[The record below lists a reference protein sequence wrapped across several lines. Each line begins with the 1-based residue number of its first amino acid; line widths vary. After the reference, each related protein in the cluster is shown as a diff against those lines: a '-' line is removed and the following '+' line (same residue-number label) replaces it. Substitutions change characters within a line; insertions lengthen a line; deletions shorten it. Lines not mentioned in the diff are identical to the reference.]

1 MKSLRDEI
9 RLTAGE
15 KDGFDFIHAVD
26 FICEADFIL
35 ALARIS
41 LYHEAEVMCHGRK

>member
-9 RLTAGE
+9 RLTAEE

-35 ALARIS
+35 APARIS
-41 LYHEAEVMCHGRK
+41 LYHKAEVMRHG